1 MFSWQLKVHS
11 CYNVYCI
18 AKFIYKQFWNYLIR
32 FMSAYILIAE
42 ECLAV
47 WDLGQIIINID
58 FIACV
63 SKIFRY
69 YNFTITV
76 GDGQGG
82 LACCDSWGCKESDMT
97 ERLNWTDLKEWGQ
110 DLNTRFI
117 SKLLTYTIDTM
128 YERDD

>member
-1 MFSWQLKVHS
+1 
-11 CYNVYCI
+11 
-18 AKFIYKQFWNYLIR
+18 
-32 FMSAYILIAE
+32 MSAYILIAE

-76 GDGQGG
+76 GC
-82 LACCDSWGCKESDMT
+82 LHLESVCVCFVFFSG
-97 ERLNWTDLKEWGQ
+97 K
-110 DLNTRFI
+110 
-117 SKLLTYTIDTM
+117 
-128 YERDD
+128 

>member
-1 MFSWQLKVHS
+1 
-11 CYNVYCI
+11 
-18 AKFIYKQFWNYLIR
+18 
-32 FMSAYILIAE
+32 MSAYILIAE

-76 GDGQGG
+76 GC
-82 LACCDSWGCKESDMT
+82 LHLENVFFFFSRKVIIT
-97 ERLNWTDLKEWGQ
+97 
-110 DLNTRFI
+110 
-117 SKLLTYTIDTM
+117 LLDP
-128 YERDD
+128 